1 MDFKEKFLN
10 EYLPLSEEKKS
21 SDLILADLIK
31 KIIRKLVKINSIKKP
46 QVNSHIL
53 RL

>member
-21 SDLILADLIK
+21 SDLILEGLIK
-31 KIIRKLVKINSIKKP
+31 KTVRQLVKINSNKKP
-46 QVNSHIL
+46 HVNSHIL